1 MFKMPNNS
9 KLPIFVIFTTVVL
22 DSMGIGIIIP
32 VMPALF
38 ADVTG
43 TEKISDIAIWGGLLA
58 STFALMQF
66 IFGPILGALSDRY
79 GRKPI
84 LLLALFVMAAY
95 YLLMGFAQTLWL
107 LFLGRLIGGITA
119 ATHATANAYMAD
131 ISSPEEK
138 AARFGMLGAGFGLG
152 FVLGPLIGGLLG
164 EWGPRAPFF
173 AAAMLAA
180 ANGVL
185 CYFVLKESL
194 KTKNRREFMWYR
206 ANPIGAI
213 LDLRKFEGIYS
224 LLLVF
229 LLFTVGTS
237 IYAAI
242 WPFFTV
248 ERFNWSPGMI
258 GISLTIYGVCFAIV
272 QGVLVRPAIK
282 IWGEKK
288 TIIIGFCFEFSAMV
302 TFAFLTDGKILIIL
316 IPLASLGVLA
326 QPAIQAILSKSVG
339 DDRQGA
345 IQGVASSLNAIA
357 MVITPITMT
366 WILAV
371 FSDKTAKYYFP
382 GMPFLFSAL
391 MVLLCL
397 FIISRRKTAST
408 L

>member
-1 MFKMPNNS
+1 MPNNS

-185 CYFVLKESL
+185 CYLVLKESL

-229 LLFTVGTS
+229 LLFTIGTS

-371 FSDKTAKYYFP
+371 FSDKTANYYFP

-397 FIISRRKTAST
+397 FILSRRKPASS

>member
-1 MFKMPNNS
+1 MPNNS

-38 ADVTG
+38 VDVTG

-229 LLFTVGTS
+229 LLFTIGTS

-397 FIISRRKTAST
+397 FIISRRKTAGT

>member
-1 MFKMPNNS
+1 MPNNS

-38 ADVTG
+38 AEVTG

-107 LFLGRLIGGITA
+107 LFLGRLIGGVTA

-229 LLFTVGTS
+229 LLFTIGTS

-248 ERFNWSPGMI
+248 ERFSWSPGMI

-272 QGVLVRPAIK
+272 QGVLVRPAIN

-391 MVLLCL
+391 IVLLCL
-397 FIISRRKTAST
+397 FIISRRKTART

>member
-1 MFKMPNNS
+1 MPQNS
-9 KLPIFVIFTTVVL
+9 KLPIIVIFTTVVL

-38 ADVTG
+38 AEVTDS
-43 TEKISDIAIWGGLLA
+43 TKISDIAVWGGLLA

-66 IFGPILGALSDRY
+66 IFGPIIGALSDKY

-107 LFLGRLIGGITA
+107 LFVGRLIGGITA

-131 ISSPEEK
+131 ISLPEEK

-164 EWGPRAPFF
+164 ELGPRAPFF
-173 AAAMLAA
+173 VAAILAA

-185 CYFVLKESL
+185 CFFVLKESL
-194 KTKNRREFMWYR
+194 ETKNRRKFMWHR

-213 LDLRKFEGIYS
+213 LDLRKFDGVYP

-229 LLFTVGTS
+229 LLFTMGTS

-248 ERFNWSPGMI
+248 ERFEWSPSMI

-272 QGVLVRPAIK
+272 QGALVRPAIK

-288 TIIIGFCFEFSAMV
+288 TIIIGFCIEFSAMV
-302 TFAFLTDGKILIIL
+302 TFAFLTDGKILIML

-357 MVITPITMT
+357 MVITPISMT
-366 WILAV
+366 WVLAV

-382 GMPFLFSAL
+382 GMPFLLSAFI
-391 MVLLCL
+391 VFLCL
-397 FIISRRKTAST
+397 IITSRLKQIITP
-408 L
+408 

>member
-1 MFKMPNNS
+1 MPNNS

-38 ADVTG
+38 AEVTG
-43 TEKISDIAIWGGLLA
+43 SEKISDIAIWGGLLA

-84 LLLALFVMAAY
+84 LLLALFVMTAY
-95 YLLMGFAQTLWL
+95 YLLMGFAQSLWL

-229 LLFTVGTS
+229 LLFTIGTS

-248 ERFNWSPGMI
+248 ERFSWSPGMI

-397 FIISRRKTAST
+397 FIISRRKLAST

>member
-1 MFKMPNNS
+1 MPNNS

-107 LFLGRLIGGITA
+107 LFLGRLIGGVTA

-185 CYFVLKESL
+185 CYFVLEESL

-229 LLFTVGTS
+229 LLFTIGTS

-248 ERFNWSPGMI
+248 ERFSWSPGMI

-382 GMPFLFSAL
+382 GMPFLFSAF
-391 MVLLCL
+391 MVLMCL
-397 FIISRRKTAST
+397 FIIYRRKQAST

>member
-1 MFKMPNNS
+1 MPNNS

-38 ADVTG
+38 AEVTG
-43 TEKISDIAIWGGLLA
+43 SEKISDIAIWGGLLA

-107 LFLGRLIGGITA
+107 LFLGRLIGGVTA

-185 CYFVLKESL
+185 CYFVLEESL

-229 LLFTVGTS
+229 LLFTIGTS

-248 ERFNWSPGMI
+248 ERFSWSPGMI

-397 FIISRRKTAST
+397 FIISRRKIAST

>member
-1 MFKMPNNS
+1 MPNNS

-38 ADVTG
+38 AEVTG

-194 KTKNRREFMWYR
+194 KTENRREFMWYR

-229 LLFTVGTS
+229 LLFTIGTS

-248 ERFNWSPGMI
+248 ERFSWSPGMI

-288 TIIIGFCFEFSAMV
+288 TIIIGFCFEFSAMI
-302 TFAFLTDGKILIIL
+302 TFAFLTDGRILIIL

-391 MVLLCL
+391 MILLCL
-397 FIISRRKTAST
+397 FIISRRKPART

>member
-1 MFKMPNNS
+1 MPNNS

-38 ADVTG
+38 AEVTG

-194 KTKNRREFMWYR
+194 KIKNRREFMWYR

-248 ERFNWSPGMI
+248 ERFSWSPGMI

-382 GMPFLFSAL
+382 GMPFLVSAF
-391 MVLLCL
+391 MVLMCL
-397 FIISRRKTAST
+397 FIISRRKQAST

>member
-1 MFKMPNNS
+1 MPNNS

-38 ADVTG
+38 AEVTG

-229 LLFTVGTS
+229 LLFTIGTS

-248 ERFNWSPGMI
+248 ERFSWSPGMI

-397 FIISRRKTAST
+397 FIISRRKIAST

>member
-1 MFKMPNNS
+1 MPNNS
-9 KLPIFVIFTTVVL
+9 KLPIFVILTTVVL

-38 ADVTG
+38 AEVTG
-43 TEKISDIAIWGGLLA
+43 SEKISDIAIWGGFLA

-107 LFLGRLIGGITA
+107 LFLGRLIGGVTA

-185 CYFVLKESL
+185 CYFVLEESL

-229 LLFTVGTS
+229 LLFTIGTS

-248 ERFNWSPGMI
+248 ERFSWSPGMI

-397 FIISRRKTAST
+397 FIISRRKLAST

>member
-1 MFKMPNNS
+1 MPNNS

-38 ADVTG
+38 AEVTG

-194 KTKNRREFMWYR
+194 KTTNRREFMWYR

-229 LLFTVGTS
+229 LLFTIGTS

-248 ERFNWSPGMI
+248 ERFSWSPGMI

-397 FIISRRKTAST
+397 FIISRRKLAST

>member
-1 MFKMPNNS
+1 MPNNS

-38 ADVTG
+38 AEVTG
-43 TEKISDIAIWGGLLA
+43 SEKISDIAIWGGLLA

-229 LLFTVGTS
+229 LLFTIGTS

-248 ERFNWSPGMI
+248 ERFSWSPGMI

-397 FIISRRKTAST
+397 FIISRRKQAST

>member
-1 MFKMPNNS
+1 MPNNS

-38 ADVTG
+38 AEVTG

-107 LFLGRLIGGITA
+107 LFLGRLIGGVTA

-229 LLFTVGTS
+229 LLFTIGTS

-248 ERFNWSPGMI
+248 ERFSWSPGMI

-397 FIISRRKTAST
+397 FIISRRKPAST

>member
-1 MFKMPNNS
+1 MPNNS

-38 ADVTG
+38 AEVTG

-107 LFLGRLIGGITA
+107 LFLGRLIGGVTA

-194 KTKNRREFMWYR
+194 KTKNQREFMWYR

-229 LLFTVGTS
+229 LLFTIGTS

-248 ERFNWSPGMI
+248 ERFSWSPGMI

-397 FIISRRKTAST
+397 FIISRRKLAST

>member
-1 MFKMPNNS
+1 MPNNS

-38 ADVTG
+38 AEVTG

-194 KTKNRREFMWYR
+194 KTKNQREFMWYR

-229 LLFTVGTS
+229 LLFTIGTS

-248 ERFNWSPGMI
+248 ERFSWSPGMI

-391 MVLLCL
+391 MVLFCL
-397 FIISRRKTAST
+397 FIISRRKLAST

>member
-1 MFKMPNNS
+1 MPNNS

-38 ADVTG
+38 AEVTG

-229 LLFTVGTS
+229 LLFTIGTS

-248 ERFNWSPGMI
+248 ERFSWSPGMI

-391 MVLLCL
+391 MVLFCL
-397 FIISRRKTAST
+397 FIISRRKLAST

>member
-1 MFKMPNNS
+1 MPNNS

-38 ADVTG
+38 AEVTG
-43 TEKISDIAIWGGLLA
+43 SEKISDIAIWGGLLA

-194 KTKNRREFMWYR
+194 KTKNQREFMWYR

-229 LLFTVGTS
+229 LLFTIGTS

-248 ERFNWSPGMI
+248 ERFSWSPGMI

-397 FIISRRKTAST
+397 FIISRRNLAST

>member
-1 MFKMPNNS
+1 MPNNS
-9 KLPIFVIFTTVVL
+9 KLPIFVIFTTAVL

-229 LLFTVGTS
+229 LLFTIGTS

-288 TIIIGFCFEFSAMV
+288 TIIMGFCFEFSAMV

-397 FIISRRKTAST
+397 FIISRRKPAST

>member
-1 MFKMPNNS
+1 MPNNS

-38 ADVTG
+38 AEVTG

-229 LLFTVGTS
+229 LLFTIGTS

-248 ERFNWSPGMI
+248 ERFSWSPGMI

-397 FIISRRKTAST
+397 VIISRRNLAST

>member
-1 MFKMPNNS
+1 MPNNS
-9 KLPIFVIFTTVVL
+9 KLPIFVILTTVVL

-38 ADVTG
+38 AEVTG
-43 TEKISDIAIWGGLLA
+43 SEKISDIAIWGGLLA

-229 LLFTVGTS
+229 LLFTIGTS

-248 ERFNWSPGMI
+248 ERFSWSPGMI

-397 FIISRRKTAST
+397 FIISRRKPAST

>member
-1 MFKMPNNS
+1 MPNNS

-194 KTKNRREFMWYR
+194 KTKNRRAFMWYR

-229 LLFTVGTS
+229 LLFTIGTS

-282 IWGEKK
+282 IWGEEK

-397 FIISRRKTAST
+397 FILSRRKPAST

>member
-1 MFKMPNNS
+1 MPNNS

-107 LFLGRLIGGITA
+107 LFLGRLIGGVTA

-229 LLFTVGTS
+229 LLFTIGTS

-397 FIISRRKTAST
+397 FIISRRKPAST

>member
-1 MFKMPNNS
+1 MPNNS

-38 ADVTG
+38 AEVTG

-185 CYFVLKESL
+185 CYFVLEESL
-194 KTKNRREFMWYR
+194 KTKNQREFMWYR

-229 LLFTVGTS
+229 LLFTIGTS

-248 ERFNWSPGMI
+248 ERFSWSPGMI

-397 FIISRRKTAST
+397 FIISRRKLAST

>member
-1 MFKMPNNS
+1 MPNNS
-9 KLPIFVIFTTVVL
+9 KLPIFVILTTVVL

-38 ADVTG
+38 AEVTG
-43 TEKISDIAIWGGLLA
+43 SEKISDIAIWGGLLA

-194 KTKNRREFMWYR
+194 KTKNQREFMWYR

-229 LLFTVGTS
+229 LLFTIGTS

-248 ERFNWSPGMI
+248 ERFSWSPGMI

-366 WILAV
+366 WTLAV

-397 FIISRRKTAST
+397 FIISRRKLAST

>member
-1 MFKMPNNS
+1 MPNNS

-38 ADVTG
+38 AEVTG
-43 TEKISDIAIWGGLLA
+43 SEKISDIAIWGGLLA

-95 YLLMGFAQTLWL
+95 YLLMGYAQTLWL

-194 KTKNRREFMWYR
+194 KIKNRREFMWYR

-229 LLFTVGTS
+229 LLFTIGTS

-248 ERFNWSPGMI
+248 ERFSWSPGMI

-288 TIIIGFCFEFSAMV
+288 TIIIGFCFEFTAMV

-316 IPLASLGVLA
+316 IPIASLGVLA

-382 GMPFLFSAL
+382 GMPFLISAL

-397 FIISRRKTAST
+397 FIISRREPAST

>member
-1 MFKMPNNS
+1 MPNNS

-38 ADVTG
+38 AEVTG
-43 TEKISDIAIWGGLLA
+43 SEKISDIAIWGGLLA

-84 LLLALFVMAAY
+84 LLLELLVIAAY

-194 KTKNRREFMWYR
+194 KSKNRREFMWYR

-229 LLFTVGTS
+229 LLFTIGTS

-248 ERFNWSPGMI
+248 ERFSWSPGMI

-397 FIISRRKTAST
+397 FIISRRKQAST

>member
-1 MFKMPNNS
+1 MPNNS

-38 ADVTG
+38 AEVTG
-43 TEKISDIAIWGGLLA
+43 SEKISDIAIWGGLLA
-58 STFALMQF
+58 STFAFMQF

-194 KTKNRREFMWYR
+194 ETKNRREFMWYR

-229 LLFTVGTS
+229 LLFTIGTS

-248 ERFNWSPGMI
+248 ERFSWSPGMI

-302 TFAFLTDGKILIIL
+302 SFAFLTDGKILIIL

-371 FSDKTAKYYFP
+371 FSDKTTKYYFP

-397 FIISRRKTAST
+397 FIISRRKPAST

>member
-1 MFKMPNNS
+1 MPNNS

-38 ADVTG
+38 AEVTG
-43 TEKISDIAIWGGLLA
+43 SEKISDIAIWGGLLA

-229 LLFTVGTS
+229 LLFTIGTS

-248 ERFNWSPGMI
+248 ERFSWSPGMI

-272 QGVLVRPAIK
+272 QGVLVGPAIK

-397 FIISRRKTAST
+397 FIISRRKLAGT

>member
-1 MFKMPNNS
+1 MPNNS

-38 ADVTG
+38 AEVTG

-107 LFLGRLIGGITA
+107 LFLGRLIGGVTA

-229 LLFTVGTS
+229 LLFTIGTS

-248 ERFNWSPGMI
+248 ERFSWSPGMI

-397 FIISRRKTAST
+397 FIISRRKLAGT

>member
-1 MFKMPNNS
+1 MPQNS
-9 KLPIFVIFTTVVL
+9 KLPIIVIFTTVVL

-38 ADVTG
+38 AEVTG
-43 TEKISDIAIWGGLLA
+43 SAKISDIAVWGGLLA

-66 IFGPILGALSDRY
+66 IFGPILGALSDKY

-107 LFLGRLIGGITA
+107 LFVGRLIGGITA

-131 ISSPEEK
+131 ISLPEEK

-164 EWGPRAPFF
+164 ELGPRAPFF
-173 AAAMLAA
+173 VAAILAA

-185 CYFVLKESL
+185 CFFVLRESL
-194 KTKNRREFMWYR
+194 ETKNRREFMWHR

-213 LDLRKFEGIYS
+213 LDLRKFDGIYP

-229 LLFTVGTS
+229 LLFTIGTS

-248 ERFNWSPGMI
+248 ERFEWTPSMI

-288 TIIIGFCFEFSAMV
+288 TIIIGFCIIR
-302 TFAFLTDGKILIIL
+302 FL
-316 IPLASLGVLA
+316 
-326 QPAIQAILSKSVG
+326 
-339 DDRQGA
+339 R
-345 IQGVASSLNAIA
+345 
-357 MVITPITMT
+357 
-366 WILAV
+366 
-371 FSDKTAKYYFP
+371 
-382 GMPFLFSAL
+382 
-391 MVLLCL
+391 
-397 FIISRRKTAST
+397 
-408 L
+408 

>member
-1 MFKMPNNS
+1 MPNNS

-38 ADVTG
+38 VDVTG

-229 LLFTVGTS
+229 LLFTIGTS

-397 FIISRRKTAST
+397 FIISRRKPAST

>member
-1 MFKMPNNS
+1 MPNNS

-38 ADVTG
+38 AEVTG

-107 LFLGRLIGGITA
+107 LFLGRLIGGVTA

-185 CYFVLKESL
+185 CYLVLKESL

-229 LLFTVGTS
+229 LLFTIGTS

-248 ERFNWSPGMI
+248 ERFSWSPGMI

-371 FSDKTAKYYFP
+371 FSDKTANYYFP

-391 MVLLCL
+391 MVLFCL
-397 FIISRRKTAST
+397 FIISRRKLAST

>member
-1 MFKMPNNS
+1 MPNNS

-38 ADVTG
+38 AEVTG

-107 LFLGRLIGGITA
+107 LFLGRLIGGVTA

-229 LLFTVGTS
+229 LLFTIGTS

-248 ERFNWSPGMI
+248 ERFSWSPGMI

-397 FIISRRKTAST
+397 FIVSRRKLAST

>member
-1 MFKMPNNS
+1 MPNNS

-38 ADVTG
+38 AEVTG
-43 TEKISDIAIWGGLLA
+43 SEKISDIAIWGGLLA

-229 LLFTVGTS
+229 LLFTIGTS

-248 ERFNWSPGMI
+248 ERFSWSPGMI

-382 GMPFLFSAL
+382 GMPFLLSAL
-391 MVLLCL
+391 MVLFCL
-397 FIISRRKTAST
+397 FIISRRKLAST

>member
-1 MFKMPNNS
+1 MPNNS

-22 DSMGIGIIIP
+22 DSIGIGIIIP

-38 ADVTG
+38 AEVTG

-185 CYFVLKESL
+185 CYFVLEESL

-229 LLFTVGTS
+229 LLFTIGTS

-248 ERFNWSPGMI
+248 ERFSWSPGMI

-397 FIISRRKTAST
+397 FIISRRKLAST

>member
-1 MFKMPNNS
+1 MPNNS

-38 ADVTG
+38 AEVTG
-43 TEKISDIAIWGGLLA
+43 SEKISDIAIWGGLLA

-194 KTKNRREFMWYR
+194 KSKNRREFMWYR

-229 LLFTVGTS
+229 LLFTIGTS

-248 ERFNWSPGMI
+248 ERFSWSPGMI

-282 IWGEKK
+282 FWGEKK

-397 FIISRRKTAST
+397 FIISRRKQAST

>member
-1 MFKMPNNS
+1 MPNNS

-38 ADVTG
+38 AEVTG
-43 TEKISDIAIWGGLLA
+43 SEKISDIAIWGGLLA

-84 LLLALFVMAAY
+84 LLLALLVMAAY

-194 KTKNRREFMWYR
+194 KSKNRREFMWYR

-229 LLFTVGTS
+229 LLFTIGTS

-248 ERFNWSPGMI
+248 ERFSWSPGMI

-397 FIISRRKTAST
+397 FIISRRKQAST

>member
-1 MFKMPNNS
+1 MPNNS

-38 ADVTG
+38 AEVTG
-43 TEKISDIAIWGGLLA
+43 SEKISDIAIWGGLLA

-194 KTKNRREFMWYR
+194 KSKNRREFMWYR

-229 LLFTVGTS
+229 LLFTIGTS

-248 ERFNWSPGMI
+248 ERFSWSPGMI

-357 MVITPITMT
+357 MVITPVTMT

-397 FIISRRKTAST
+397 FIISRRKQAST